1 MTRHVCRLVY
11 AAALLCSAATVSAQ
25 QVRFDDVIRNL
36 RNPDP
41 KVRLAAVQL
50 LRESRYPEA
59 IAPMAALVTDPVDQI
74 QLARFDGKRWVLFGE
89 VLGK

>member
-1 MTRHVCRLVY
+1 MTRHVCGTVC
-11 AAALLCSAATVSAQ
+11 AAALLCSAVTVSAQ

-50 LRESRYPEA
+50 LRESKYPEA
-59 IAPMAALVTDPVDQI
+59 IAPMAALVLSRRRCAI
-74 QLARFDGKRWVLFGE
+74 EEAGGIRRRSA
-89 VLGK
+89 